1 MSIENQLEALPDSWG
16 LVAVDGNKHPY
27 QRQWQKRPLDKPALL
42 TELRSGRAKAI
53 GVLCGTPSGGL
64 LFLDHDGESASTV
77 LDGWGY
83 PASKLPKSWTV
94 TSGRTGRWQRIYQVP
109 EKFWDQIK
117 TRKYKSGIVDADGNI
132 EQIELRWDGAQSVVT
147 GAHPT
152 TTGYSWVDGLSP
164 ADLDIAEAPSCLLE
178 RMLRSAPTVTAAAV
192 SRRQSLPTS
201 ADDATRARSYLAALS
216 PSRADDYDDW
226 LAIGMALHSIGDE
239 SLLADWDQW
248 SAQSGKYAAD
258 TCRDKWRSFN
268 NTGVTLGTLGGFAKR
283 DGWRPAPKQQQVL
296 PPTPSQP
303 IPPGTPGTP
312 PAAPA
317 PQRPFELLGFSHG
330 TYYYQ
335 PHSTAQ
341 VTPLLRSAHTGTNLT
356 ALAPL
361 LYWQQMY
368 ASRRSVDW
376 AAAASDLFE
385 QQALKGMYSPERLR
399 GRGAWWDKGRS
410 IIHLG
415 DRILVDN
422 NEEALHGVGSHYH
435 YQRGEALHGFDGITP
450 ITADEGLGILHV
462 AAQFLWEQKPSA
474 QLLAGWIALAPISGA
489 LKWRP
494 HVWLTAPAGAG
505 KSTILDRFVGPLL
518 ADFAQVFVGNSTEAG
533 IRQQLRSDALPVVLD
548 EAESNEKSDQARIQ
562 SILSL
567 ARVSSSE
574 SSASII
580 KGSSTGETAR
590 FRARS
595 MFMFSSISTS
605 LKQGADRRRFA
616 QLTLQSAAA
625 AAVPDAQA
633 QWDALDQNLDRLVS
647 PEIGRRLIARTVSMI
662 PKIRK
667 TIAILTAVAAKKFDS
682 QALGDQYGTLMA
694 GAWSLQ
700 SDSVPSDAQ
709 AHELIDLIDWSEY
722 QQATEIPDER
732 RCLDAILQQPIR
744 VETDDRVHTRT
755 ILELIQTVQTP
766 NAKPF
771 EPITTEIAAAHL
783 GRHGLQVKDGLLLVA
798 NNSKALTKL
807 LAETAWQHSYP
818 TVLKRL
824 SGAAAAGSHHFR
836 GVGQHRAIAVP
847 LKTL

>member
-1 MSIENQLEALPDSWG
+1 MS
-16 LVAVDGNKHPY
+16 V
-27 QRQWQKRPLDKPALL
+27 
-42 TELRSGRAKAI
+42 
-53 GVLCGTPSGGL
+53 
-64 LFLDHDGESASTV
+64 
-77 LDGWGY
+77 
-83 PASKLPKSWTV
+83 
-94 TSGRTGRWQRIYQVP
+94 
-109 EKFWDQIK
+109 
-117 TRKYKSGIVDADGNI
+117 
-132 EQIELRWDGAQSVVT
+132 
-147 GAHPT
+147 
-152 TTGYSWVDGLSP
+152 SP
-164 ADLDIAEAPSCLLE
+164 ADGRWPELLAALAGLSFSQLSPKHGPCPLCGGTDRYRFDDLNGTGSWFCNQCGGKDQRGGGGSGMDLLMRVKGWSYPEAARATDDFLGIARTPQAS
-178 RMLRSAPTVTAAAV
+178 LRSAPPV
-192 SRRQSLPTS
+192 
-201 ADDATRARSYLAALS
+201 
-216 PSRADDYDDW
+216 SRADSYWQYSDTYYVCRFPGKKFRPLSWDGINWIWKAPPAPRPLLYLKRLKARPNAVVLVVEGEKTADAAQRLFPAYVVTTW
-226 LAIGMALHSIGDE
+226 PNGSKAISK
-239 SLLADWDQW
+239 ADWKPLANRDVVLWPDNDDAGNAAMAAIALILQALPAASIKLVANPPDAPTAWDIADASW
-248 SAQSGKYAAD
+248 SLEEAVIYIEA
-258 TCRDKWRSFN
+258 
-268 NTGVTLGTLGGFAKR
+268 NTSEVL
-283 DGWRPAPKQQQVL
+283 AP
-296 PPTPSQP
+296 TSSQP
-303 IPPGTPGTP
+303 PPPGTPPSAASVQP
-312 PAAPA
+312 PP
-317 PQRPFELLGFSHG
+317 PPPPFELLGFSHG

-361 LYWQQMY
+361 AYWQQVY

-385 QQALKGMYSPERLR
+385 KQARIGMYSPERLR
-399 GRGAWWDKGRS
+399 GRGAWWDKNRS

-415 DRILVDN
+415 NRILVDN
-422 NEEALHGVGSHYH
+422 KKHALHGFGSNYH
-435 YQRGEALHGFDGITP
+435 YQRGEALHGFDGIKP
-450 ITADEGLGILHV
+450 LTAEEGLAILNV
-462 AAQFLWEQKPSA
+462 ATMFLWEQEPSA

-580 KGSSTGETAR
+580 KGSSSGETAR

-616 QLTLQSAAA
+616 QLTLQTAAA
-625 AAVPDAQA
+625 KALADAQG
-633 QWDALDQNLDRLVS
+633 QWEELDKSLDRLIT

-662 PKIRK
+662 PIIRQ
-667 TIAILTAVAAKKFDS
+667 TIALFTAVAARKFDS

-700 SDSVPSDAQ
+700 SDSVPTDAV
-709 AHELIDLIDWSEY
+709 AHELIGLIDWSEY

-732 RCLDAILQQPIR
+732 RCLDTILQQPIR
-744 VETDDRVHTRT
+744 VETDERAITRT
-755 ILELIQTVQTP
+755 LLELIQMVQTP
-766 NAKPF
+766 SAKPF
-771 EPITTEIAAAHL
+771 ELITTEIAAAHL

-818 TVLKRL
+818 TVLRRL
-824 SGAAAAGSHHFR
+824 NGATAAGSHYFR

-847 LKTL
+847 LQTL